1 MLKKM
6 FSCLLKINF
15 YFFFVLEPPLLGP
28 GGAYPPYG
36 PPDFHQSDGWKNPPG
51 HPGLI
56 KDPPIAPG
64 RNGPTNFV
72 GQAQQQVVSST
83 ILPLKFNLKKN
94 TKKKF

>member
-1 MLKKM
+1 MLT
-6 FSCLLKINF
+6 I
-15 YFFFVLEPPLLGP
+15 FFFLLFSEPPLLGP

-36 PPDFHQSDGWKNPPG
+36 PPDGFHQADGWKNPPG

-72 GQAQQQVVSST
+72 GQAQQQVVS
-83 ILPLKFNLKKN
+83 
-94 TKKKF
+94 